1 MIAHNSLDFCSK
13 FQQTNQ
19 TAIMMPSSL
28 AFPLTL
34 HLHHYPLTP
43 SSFIIIIIITII
55 IIHQPHHHHHLLLL
69 LQLSSPR
76 VLLLP
81 KQEAAQDQPQ
91 PEAQEEAQAQAQEEE
106 KEEAGIGFI
115 TFTSYEIMETLVI
128 LV

>member
-1 MIAHNSLDFCSK
+1 MITHNSLDFCSK

-43 SSFIIIIIITII
+43 SSFIIIIII
-55 IIHQPHHHHHLLLL
+55 HQPHHHHHHLLLLL

-91 PEAQEEAQAQAQEEE
+91 PEAEAEAEEEE
-106 KEEAGIGFI
+106 KEGAGIGFI